1 MNIRFSRARKSSRRH
16 NVFPRF
22 FRDDANAADRERR
35 WSRMRKFL
43 SYYRPHLPLLLADL
57 LCAILVAGTAVALP
71 LCANIVTSRLLA
83 LPDIPQAFAQILT
96 MGGVMLVVL
105 AVQIVAIFF
114 VDYRGHVMGARI
126 ESDGAAGTLRALPEA
141 LVQLLRPPARRPA
154 DEPHHQRPACGWAS
168 SSTTAPRTL
177 PSPSL
182 KYRRRHVGTVLHR
195 SAIAPAA
202 HPAAH
207 PVRGRLCA
215 LTSTGA

>member
-1 MNIRFSRARKSSRRH
+1 MNIRFSRARKNSRRH
-16 NVFPRF
+16 NPFLKF

-83 LPDIPQAFAQILT
+83 LPDAPQAFAHILA
-96 MGGVMLVVL
+96 MGGVMLAVL

-126 ESDGAAGTLRALPEA
+126 EATVRQELFEHCQKLSFSFYDRQRTGQLMSRITNDSLWLGELFHHGPEDLSIA
-141 LVQLLRPPARRPA
+141 V
-154 DEPHHQRPACGWAS
+154 
-168 SSTTAPRTL
+168 
-177 PSPSL
+177 L
-182 KYRRRHVGTVLHR
+182 KYGGAMLVLFFIDPPL
-195 SAIAPAA
+195 AALILLLTPAA
-202 HPAAH
+202 VA
-207 PVRGRLCA
+207 
-215 LTSTGA
+215 